1 MSTTQ
6 ARSNDLNFVIDWS
19 APLLNEAALSLSKLI
34 REEVAHIYSIFTTR
48 GNRHT
53 DPQRARA
60 SRRTTLAAN
69 SLLNPPIDAS
79 ESGGRSNCLMWP
91 PRVDI
96 TTCDGKNAT
105 PVNRSCE
112 SVLTI
117 AGCRSDTSSRR
128 GAGWKFGPADRSAPA
143 SASASC
149 PLSLVG
155 RRLRDVCEATEWRR
169 ACG

>member
-1 MSTTQ
+1 MS
-6 ARSNDLNFVIDWS
+6 
-19 APLLNEAALSLSKLI
+19 SLSEVERVEL
-34 REEVAHIYSIFTTR
+34 RHRLVGSSPLRRLLLARPSLEEEVALIYSIVTTR
-48 GNRHT
+48 GNT
-53 DPQRARA
+53 NSAPQRARA

-69 SLLNPPIDAS
+69 SLLSPPIDAS

-91 PRVDI
+91 PRVDN

-105 PVNRSCE
+105 PVNKSCE

-117 AGCRSDTSSRR
+117 AGCRSETSSRR
-128 GAGWKFGPADRSAPA
+128 GAGWKFGPAGRSAPA
-143 SASASC
+143 SRSVSC